1 LFSNTG
7 DAQHD
12 HSAHAFVFGPDGML
26 YWNFGNTG
34 HAVHDAN
41 GDLVLD
47 PQGRPVND
55 SGNPYRQGMVFR
67 CRPDGSGFEVLAH
80 NFRNNYEAAV
90 DSFGTVWQ
98 SDNDDDG
105 NQGVRINYVMEHGNF
120 GYTDE
125 MTGAGWQAER
135 TGAEAEVPLRH
146 WHQSDPGVVPNLL
159 QTGAGSPSGM
169 IHCDPGPNVVRAYPV
184 RSRGAGYSAETVDI
198 LKGARDQWFRPSD
211 VAVAPDGSLFVAD
224 WYDPGVGGHAMG
236 DLERG
241 RIFRVAPLGVPY
253 RVAVP
258 DFTTA
263 EGCVAALR
271 SPNLETRFLAWTAL
285 ASMGAKAEEALL
297 GLWQNPNLRYR
308 ARALWLLGKIP
319 GRAQHF
325 VDLAFAASE
334 PDLRIA
340 GLRLARQ
347 AGLDVLE
354 LAARLAN
361 DSSPQVRRECALA
374 VHGAKGDRAA
384 DLWASLAAQHDGD
397 DRWYLEALGIGA
409 EGNWDACFDAWLRR
423 AGDEGWNTPAG
434 RDIVWRSR
442 SSHALPYLVRL
453 LRQDSLSEADQN
465 RFLRA
470 IDFHSGPAKDAAL
483 LELLQ

>member
-1 LFSNTG
+1 
-7 DAQHD
+7 
-12 HSAHAFVFGPDGML
+12 
-26 YWNFGNTG
+26 
-34 HAVHDAN
+34 
-41 GDLVLD
+41 
-47 PQGRPVND
+47 
-55 SGNPYRQGMVFR
+55 
-67 CRPDGSGFEVLAH
+67 
-80 NFRNNYEAAV
+80 
-90 DSFGTVWQ
+90 
-98 SDNDDDG
+98 
-105 NQGVRINYVMEHGNF
+105 
-120 GYTDE
+120 
-125 MTGAGWQAER
+125 
-135 TGAEAEVPLRH
+135 
-146 WHQSDPGVVPNLL
+146 
-159 QTGAGSPSGM
+159 
-169 IHCDPGPNVVRAYPV
+169 
-184 RSRGAGYSAETVDI
+184 
-198 LKGARDQWFRPSD
+198 
-211 VAVAPDGSLFVAD
+211 
-224 WYDPGVGGHAMG
+224 
-236 DLERG
+236 
-241 RIFRVAPLGVPY
+241 
-253 RVAVP
+253 
-258 DFTTA
+258 
-263 EGCVAALR
+263 
-271 SPNLETRFLAWTAL
+271 
-285 ASMGAKAEEALL
+285 MGAKAEEALL